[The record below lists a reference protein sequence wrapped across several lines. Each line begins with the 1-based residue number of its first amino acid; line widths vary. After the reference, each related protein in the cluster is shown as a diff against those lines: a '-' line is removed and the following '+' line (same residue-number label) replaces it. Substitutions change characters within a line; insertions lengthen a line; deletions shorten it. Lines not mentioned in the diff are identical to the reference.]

1 MDHELTKQIGAW
13 LEQPASERDV
23 QAGALFVLRLSNN
36 RIMYN
41 NFMRN
46 PERSAKMIEYQ
57 LQKYYNFR
65 IKDLTHQQVVD
76 MQKQVEKIVKTDH
89 LNLPAPQ
96 SGAAPEPVSSAAPSV
111 EEIRKGK
118 RPDHDS
124 LPAEI
129 KALYVENLSILQR
142 MRNTHAK
149 LELLSVENVTCPDS
163 ERYPFLKELIEL
175 DKKYHEN
182 WSAYDHF
189 ELSASAPSGQDS
201 ADSQSGSPK
210 QPVGCDGESGSTTR
224 PDSAPADSAAPA
236 EGAEAPMGSPTQP
249 DGCDGES
256 GSTTRPDGDGVAS
269 QSEVVAERE
278 EPAPKV
284 KPKRTTRKTTKK

>member
-13 LEQPASERDV
+13 LEQPASERDL
-23 QAGALFVLRLSNN
+23 QAGALLVLRLSNN

-96 SGAAPEPVSSAAPSV
+96 SGAAPEPDSSAAPSV

-182 WSAYDHF
+182 WFAYDHF

-201 ADSQSGSPK
+201 AGSQSGSPT
-210 QPVGCDGESGSTTR
+210 QPDGCDGESGSTTR

-236 EGAEAPMGSPTQP
+236 EGAEAPMGSPAQP

>member
-13 LEQPASERDV
+13 LEKPASERDL
-23 QAGALFVLRLSNN
+23 QAGALLVLRLSNN

-46 PERSAKMIEYQ
+46 LKRSAKMIEYQ

-96 SGAAPEPVSSAAPSV
+96 SGAAPEPDSSAAPSV

-182 WSAYDHF
+182 WFAYDHF

-201 ADSQSGSPK
+201 ADSQSGSPT
-210 QPVGCDGESGSTTR
+210 QPDGCDGESGGTTR

>member
-13 LEQPASERDV
+13 LEQPASERDL
-23 QAGALFVLRLSNN
+23 QAGALLVLRLSNN

-96 SGAAPEPVSSAAPSV
+96 SGAAPEPDSSAAPSV

-124 LPAEI
+124 LPTAI

-201 ADSQSGSPK
+201 ADSQSG
-210 QPVGCDGESGSTTR
+210 R
-224 PDSAPADSAAPA
+224 L
-236 EGAEAPMGSPTQP
+236 
-249 DGCDGES
+249 
-256 GSTTRPDGDGVAS
+256 
-269 QSEVVAERE
+269 
-278 EPAPKV
+278 
-284 KPKRTTRKTTKK
+284 

>member
-13 LEQPASERDV
+13 LEQPASERDL
-23 QAGALFVLRLSNN
+23 QAGALLVLRLSNN

-96 SGAAPEPVSSAAPSV
+96 SGAAPEPDSSAAPSV

-182 WSAYDHF
+182 WFAYDHF
-189 ELSASAPSGQDS
+189 ELSASAPSGQNS
-201 ADSQSGSPK
+201 ADSQSESPT
-210 QPVGCDGESGSTTR
+210 QPVVCDGENGSTTR
-224 PDSAPADSAAPA
+224 SDSAPADSAAPA

-278 EPAPKV
+278 EPAPKG

>member
-13 LEQPASERDV
+13 LEQPASERDL
-23 QAGALFVLRLSNN
+23 QAGALLVLRLSNN

-96 SGAAPEPVSSAAPSV
+96 SGAAPEPDSSAAPSV

-182 WSAYDHF
+182 WFAYDHF

-201 ADSQSGSPK
+201 ADSQSGSPT
-210 QPVGCDGESGSTTR
+210 QPDGCDGESGSTTR

>member
-13 LEQPASERDV
+13 LEQPASERDL

-46 PERSAKMIEYQ
+46 LKRSAKMIEYQ

-96 SGAAPEPVSSAAPSV
+96 SGAAPEPDSSAAPSV

-182 WSAYDHF
+182 WFAYDHF

-201 ADSQSGSPK
+201 ADSQSGSST
-210 QPVGCDGESGSTTR
+210 QPDGCDGESGSTTR

>member
-13 LEQPASERDV
+13 LEQPASERDL

-96 SGAAPEPVSSAAPSV
+96 SGAAPEPDSSAAPSV

-149 LELLSVENVTCPDS
+149 LELLSVENATCPDS

-182 WSAYDHF
+182 WFAYDHF

-201 ADSQSGSPK
+201 ADSQSGSPT
-210 QPVGCDGESGSTTR
+210 QPGGCDGESGSTTR

-236 EGAEAPMGSPTQP
+236 EGAEAPMGSPAQP

>member
-13 LEQPASERDV
+13 LEQPASERDL
-23 QAGALFVLRLSNN
+23 QAGALLVLRLSNN

-96 SGAAPEPVSSAAPSV
+96 SGAAPEPDSSAAPSV

-182 WSAYDHF
+182 WFAYDHF

-201 ADSQSGSPK
+201 ADSQSGS
-210 QPVGCDGESGSTTR
+210 S
-224 PDSAPADSAAPA
+224 
-236 EGAEAPMGSPTQP
+236 TQP

-284 KPKRTTRKTTKK
+284 KPKRSSRKTTKK

>member
-13 LEQPASERDV
+13 LEKPASERDL
-23 QAGALFVLRLSNN
+23 QAGALLVLRLSNN

-46 PERSAKMIEYQ
+46 LKRSAKMIEYQ

-96 SGAAPEPVSSAAPSV
+96 SGAAPEPDSSAAPSV

-182 WSAYDHF
+182 WFAYDHF
-189 ELSASAPSGQDS
+189 ELSASSPSGQDS
-201 ADSQSGSPK
+201 ADSQSGSPT
-210 QPVGCDGESGSTTR
+210 QPDGCDGESGGTTR

>member
-13 LEQPASERDV
+13 LEQPASERDL

-76 MQKQVEKIVKTDH
+76 MQKQVEKIVLTDH

-96 SGAAPEPVSSAAPSV
+96 SGAAPEPDSSAAPSV

-182 WSAYDHF
+182 WFAYDHF

-201 ADSQSGSPK
+201 ADSQSGSST
-210 QPVGCDGESGSTTR
+210 QPDGCDGESGSTTR
-224 PDSAPADSAAPA
+224 PDSAPADSAAHA
-236 EGAEAPMGSPTQP
+236 EGAEAPMGSPAQP

>member
-13 LEQPASERDV
+13 LEQPASERDL
-23 QAGALFVLRLSNN
+23 QAGALLVLRLSNN

-96 SGAAPEPVSSAAPSV
+96 SGAAPEPDSSAAPSV

-189 ELSASAPSGQDS
+189 ELSASASSGQES
-201 ADSQSGSPK
+201 ANSQSASPT
-210 QPVGCDGESGSTTR
+210 QPHGCDGESGCTTR
-224 PDSAPADSAAPA
+224 PDSAPADSAAPV
-236 EGAEAPMGSPTQP
+236 EGADDP
-249 DGCDGES
+249 DS
-256 GSTTRPDGDGVAS
+256 SSLPSA
-269 QSEVVAERE
+269 

>member
-1 MDHELTKQIGAW
+1 MDHELTKKIGAW
-13 LEQPASERDV
+13 LEQPASERDL

-96 SGAAPEPVSSAAPSV
+96 SEAAPEPDSSAAPSV

-182 WSAYDHF
+182 WFAYDHF

-201 ADSQSGSPK
+201 ADSQSESPT
-210 QPVGCDGESGSTTR
+210 QPDGCDGESGSTTC

>member
-13 LEQPASERDV
+13 LEQPASERDL
-23 QAGALFVLRLSNN
+23 QAGALLVLRLSNN
-36 RIMYN
+36 RVMYN

-76 MQKQVEKIVKTDH
+76 MQNQVEKIVKRDH

-96 SGAAPEPVSSAAPSV
+96 SGAAPEPDSSAAPSV

-118 RPDHDS
+118 RPDHDA
-124 LPAEI
+124 LPDNI

-149 LELLSVENVTCPDS
+149 LELLSVENATCPDS

-189 ELSASAPSGQDS
+189 QLPASTTSEQDS
-201 ADSQSGSPK
+201 ADSPAETRS
-210 QPVGCDGESGSTTR
+210 ESV
-224 PDSAPADSAAPA
+224 PAEGTAPA
-236 EGAEAPMGSPTQP
+236 EGADDP
-249 DGCDGES
+249 DS
-256 GSTTRPDGDGVAS
+256 SSLPSA
-269 QSEVVAERE
+269 
-278 EPAPKV
+278 EPAPEV
-284 KPKRTTRKTTKK
+284 KPKRTRSTKKTAKA

>member
-1 MDHELTKQIGAW
+1 MDHELTKKIGAW
-13 LEQPASERDV
+13 LEQPASERDL

-96 SGAAPEPVSSAAPSV
+96 SGAAPEPDSSAAPSV

-182 WSAYDHF
+182 WFAYDHF

-201 ADSQSGSPK
+201 ADSQSGSST
-210 QPVGCDGESGSTTR
+210 QLDGCDGKSGSTTR

-249 DGCDGES
+249 NGCDGES